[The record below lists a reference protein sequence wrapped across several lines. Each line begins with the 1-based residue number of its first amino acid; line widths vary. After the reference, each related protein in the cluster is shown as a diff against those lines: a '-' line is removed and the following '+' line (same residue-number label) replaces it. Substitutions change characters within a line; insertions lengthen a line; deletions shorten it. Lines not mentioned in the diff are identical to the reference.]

1 MLMIFM
7 LQKKKSQVAGKE
19 ANAAASDARLEE
31 KSILLLTNFS

>member
-1 MLMIFM
+1 MLVIFM
-7 LQKKKSQVAGKE
+7 LQKKSQVAGKE